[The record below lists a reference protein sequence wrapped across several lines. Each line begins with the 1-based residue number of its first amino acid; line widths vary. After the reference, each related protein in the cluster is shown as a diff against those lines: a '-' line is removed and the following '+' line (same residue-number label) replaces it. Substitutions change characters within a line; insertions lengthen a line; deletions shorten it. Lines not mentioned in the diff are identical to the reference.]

1 MLKFLLSVIGLIVS
15 IYAIWI
21 LFLAIIHIAVNRS
34 SIIRKGGNK
43 DEQNI
48 FK

>member
-1 MLKFLLSVIGLIVS
+1 MLKFLLSVVGLVAS
-15 IYAIWI
+15 IYAVWI
-21 LFLAIIHIAVNRS
+21 LFIAIIHIAINRS

-43 DEQNI
+43 DEQDI